1 MLWSAYHCVHG
12 TCCNDTRS
20 AWSTQTECSTPT
32 GVITNFSTGY
42 AQDLMDELFEVHAA
56 GETSSNVAIPD
67 FLCCEFEQPDKIQT
81 KLKMLQWTNILKV
94 LADLVQTKNTA
105 SNH

>member
-20 AWSTQTECSTPT
+20 AWSTQTECRTPT
-32 GVITNFSTGY
+32 GVITKFSTGY
-42 AQDLMDELFEVHAA
+42 AQDLMDELFKVHAA
-56 GETSSNVAIPD
+56 GKTSSSVAIPD
-67 FLCCEFEQPDKIQT
+67 FLRCKFEQPDKIHT